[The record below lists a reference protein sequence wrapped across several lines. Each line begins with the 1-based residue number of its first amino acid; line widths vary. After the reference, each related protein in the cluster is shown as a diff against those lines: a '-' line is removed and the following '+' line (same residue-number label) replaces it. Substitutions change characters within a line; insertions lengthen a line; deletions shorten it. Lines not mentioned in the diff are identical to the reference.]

1 MKYFLGVDIGAT
13 KTAALICDEQGQ
25 ACGYGMGGSGNP
37 ENVGYEGMEKE
48 IRQAVT
54 QAVQEARI
62 QMNELSGAGFGVGG
76 FDWDSLEDDMRKAIE
91 KAGLTCPVNLVN
103 DAVLGLVAGTSEGW
117 GVAVVSG
124 TGCNCRGRDKDHKR
138 EGRVT
143 GFGILMGENAGGTE
157 LIHRTMQ
164 TIGYSWTKRLPPTAL
179 SDAFIKHYH
188 AKDLEDLIEGYTTG
202 KYNIAAEA
210 APIVFQVASRGDAV
224 AQSLVHWA
232 GTELGEMANA
242 VIHQLDFHDIEF
254 EIALIG
260 SMFKTGEALIAPMRS
275 KVHEI
280 APNAKLIPA
289 EVKPVVG
296 AVLLGME
303 AGNLTITT
311 DIRQSLNSTP
321 ESNSK

>member
-1 MKYFLGVDIGAT
+1 MRYFLGVDIGAT

-37 ENVGYEGMEKE
+37 ENVGYEGMENA

-54 QAVQEARI
+54 QALQESNI
-62 QMNELSGAGFGVGG
+62 QIGELTGAGFGIGG
-76 FDWDSLEDDMRKAIE
+76 FDWGSLEEDMRRAIQ
-91 KAGLTCPVNLVN
+91 KAGVTCPISLVN

-124 TGCNCRGRDKDHKR
+124 TGCNCRGRDKDLKR

-143 GFGILMGENAGGTE
+143 GFGILMGEGAGGTE
-157 LIHRTMQ
+157 LIYRAMQ
-164 TIGYSWTKRLPPTAL
+164 YLGYSWTKRLPPTAL
-179 SDAFIKHYH
+179 ADAFIKQYH
-188 AKDLEDLIEGYTTG
+188 AKSLEDLIEGYTTG

-210 APIVFQVASRGDAV
+210 APIVFQVAAQGDEI
-224 AQSLVHWA
+224 AQNLVHWA

-242 VIHQLDFHDIEF
+242 VIRQLEFQEVEF

-280 APNAKLIPA
+280 APKAKLIPV

-303 AGNLTITT
+303 AGHLPITAN
-311 DIRQSLNSTP
+311 IRATLNSNT
-321 ESNSK
+321 KVTQ

>member
-1 MKYFLGVDIGAT
+1 MNYFLGVDIGAT
-13 KTAALICDEQGQ
+13 KTDALICDEQGQ
-25 ACGYGMGGSGNP
+25 VCGYGIGGSGNP
-37 ENVGYEGMEKE
+37 ENVGYQGMQKAIE
-48 IRQAVT
+48 QAVT
-54 QAVQEARI
+54 QALQEANI
-62 QMNELSGAGFGVGG
+62 QIDQLSGAGFGIGG
-76 FDWDSLEDDMRKAIE
+76 FDWNSLEEDMRNAIQ
-91 KAGLTCPVNLVN
+91 KAGIRCPVTLVN

-124 TGCNCRGRDKDHKR
+124 TGCNCRGRDKELKR

-143 GFGILMGENAGGTE
+143 GFGILMGESAGGTE
-157 LIHRTMQ
+157 LIYRTMQ
-164 TIGYSWTKRLPPTAL
+164 YLGYSWTKRLPPTAL
-179 SDAFIKHYH
+179 SDAFVSHYR
-188 AKDLEDLIEGYTTG
+188 AKSLEDLIEGYTIG
-202 KYNIAAEA
+202 KYHIAAEA
-210 APIVFQVASRGDAV
+210 APIVFQVAAQGDEV

-242 VIHQLDFHDIEF
+242 VIRQLDFQDIEF

-280 APNAKLIPA
+280 APKAKLIPT

-303 AGNLTITT
+303 AGRLNITPH
-311 DIRQSLNSTP
+311 IRAALNSNT
-321 ESNSK
+321 KVTQ